1 MIGEM
6 EANEM
11 SSLIVAFLWTTALAD
26 DPCLATGGRDET
38 VPRVE
43 ELRRPI
49 PSGTRSFVPRFQR
62 GFLLWGHPQTP
73 AGPDITIRS
82 TGGDDLLELKV
93 ELSDVKE
100 AYPASV
106 SPLPGGRGYV
116 VAAATWNLNN
126 TRSSWLLFYSPKG
139 ELLSQKK
146 ITPFYVGE
154 LTVADDGTVWAF
166 GFHSKALPPDSPEP
180 TLYQFSPGGSVL
192 RRLLPRNA
200 FEGEDLPCNGASP
213 GYGKCEIQAAKGR
226 VVAYAPRAE
235 TVIEWMES
243 EEKLNV
249 YQVPRP
255 AGRSGEAVAIL
266 GLAVTDSGEILASA
280 DRIYRLDRASRRW
293 IPVAEE
299 RLPARAWRLFGATGN
314 AVLVN
319 GDSSDPFH
327 FRLVHWAP
335 ECKGSV
341 SDPGSIEG
349 PENGQQQRLP

>member
-1 MIGEM
+1 
-6 EANEM
+6 
-11 SSLIVAFLWTTALAD
+11 
-26 DPCLATGGRDET
+26 
-38 VPRVE
+38 
-43 ELRRPI
+43 
-49 PSGTRSFVPRFQR
+49 
-62 GFLLWGHPQTP
+62 
-73 AGPDITIRS
+73 
-82 TGGDDLLELKV
+82 
-93 ELSDVKE
+93 
-100 AYPASV
+100 
-106 SPLPGGRGYV
+106 
-116 VAAATWNLNN
+116 
-126 TRSSWLLFYSPKG
+126 
-139 ELLSQKK
+139 
-146 ITPFYVGE
+146 
-154 LTVADDGTVWAF
+154 
-166 GFHSKALPPDSPEP
+166 
-180 TLYQFSPGGSVL
+180 
-192 RRLLPRNA
+192 
-200 FEGEDLPCNGASP
+200 
-213 GYGKCEIQAAKGR
+213 
-226 VVAYAPRAE
+226 
-235 TVIEWMES
+235 MES